1 MVSTIANNGFPH
13 CVDAAA
19 IEERIVRRLSFLK
32 SSEKEKVFVELS
44 PIWCCSEKWSGLN
57 RISHPDW
64 VKICVD
70 PNGQIN

>member
-1 MVSTIANNGFPH
+1 MLLLLKRADSKYVFPFGKLKKRVFGGF
-13 CVDAAA
+13 
-19 IEERIVRRLSFLK
+19 
-32 SSEKEKVFVELS
+32 S
-44 PIWCCSEKWSGLN
+44 PIWCCPEKWSGLN